1 MTPEAWC
8 LLGTSILTALALSRV
23 LSIGRESALQNAR
36 LAEEQAD
43 SIRRQ
48 REAVISELEMARSDV
63 VEVGE

>member
-8 LLGTSILTALALSRV
+8 LLGTSTLTALALSRV

-36 LAEEQAD
+36 LAEEQAE